1 MFCESLVVYRAF
13 KFLSEA
19 VVCMICD
26 LLHITFD
33 HIA

>member
-19 VVCMICD
+19 VVCMTCD